1 MNALGRLKMLYQRPY
16 ISNTL
21 GGTPLAACG
30 FGARDSPTPP
40 PPPHKS
46 NLATAL
52 HKPRNLRVIIK

>member
-21 GGTPLAACG
+21 GGTPLATCG
-30 FGARDSPTPP
+30 FGARDPP
-40 PPPHKS
+40 PPPQKKS

-52 HKPRNLRVIIK
+52 HKPRNLGVIIK